1 MKEKDIVRKE
11 IQQQI
16 QNKILEHKR
25 CVILASPRLGKCRI
39 ILTSFKNIPGN
50 ILISVPEE
58 SIKQSWF
65 DECDKIG
72 FNKERLT
79 LICHSS
85 LHKIE
90 ENFPIVCIDEG
101 HASLTEKR
109 LFAIKKNFLNS
120 KYLVVMSGSFTQK
133 HLEIIKFNLNLNLV
147 YDYSFEKAIKDGIIS
162 NYEIEVYKVPLFEE
176 ERKIY
181 NKLSNSVEWCREFG
195 TRLQLKFSALK
206 RSRFLYDVESKHI
219 KIRELI
225 KQQKRCLIFCSL
237 TDAADKICLSSH
249 HSKSFGNNLQLFID
263 EEINHL
269 SCVNLGGTGI
279 TYPNLDTILFDGIQ
293 GSEVKAIQK
302 CLRACNLEEDENK
315 IAKIIIVISDL
326 TVEDKWLLTALQ
338 SFDKT
343 KIKNL

>member
-1 MKEKDIVRKE
+1 MREL
-11 IQQQI
+11 IQAEATQQI
-16 QNKILEHKR
+16 LKYKK
-25 CVILASPRLGKCRI
+25 CVLHISPRVGKCRLFLKAFESI
-39 ILTSFKNIPGN
+39 SDN

-58 SIKQSWF
+58 GIKQSWL

-72 FNKERLT
+72 FDKTRLT

-85 LHKIE
+85 LHKVDRK
-90 ENFPIVCIDEG
+90 FPIVCIDEG

-109 LFAIKKNFLNS
+109 LFAIKKNFADS
-120 KYLVVMSGSFTQK
+120 EYLILMSGSFTQK
-133 HLEIIKFNLNLNLV
+133 QLEVIKFNLNLNLV
-147 YDYSFEKAIKDGIIS
+147 YDYPFEKAIKDGIIS
-162 NYEIEVYKVPLFEE
+162 NYKIEVYKISLSNN
-176 ERKIY
+176 ERIIY
-181 NKLSNSVEWCREFG
+181 NRLTGSVEWCKSFG
-195 TRLQLKFSALK
+195 TGLQLKFAALK

-237 TDAADKICLSSH
+237 TDAADKVCNRSH
-249 HSKSFGNNLQLFID
+249 HSKSLGNNLQLFID

-293 GSEVKAIQK
+293 GSEIKAIQK

-338 SFDKT
+338 SFDKQ
-343 KIKNL
+343 KIKIIT